1 MMYMINVLVC
11 EIIASVDYCFSLLE
25 TMANA
30 LVLLSYVL
38 FNYYYVVLLFLNY
51 LMLLTCLSI
60 WNCLLWS

>member
-38 FNYYYVVLLFLNY
+38 FKLLNVIDLPFYLKLFIMVVELHVEL
-51 LMLLTCLSI
+51 
-60 WNCLLWS
+60 